1 MSEFITNNL
10 PLIDIDIE
18 TKAMLK
24 KFKKFKK
31 DKHVKIIG

>member
-24 KFKKFKK
+24 KFKKFNIA
-31 DKHVKIIG
+31 KHVKIIG